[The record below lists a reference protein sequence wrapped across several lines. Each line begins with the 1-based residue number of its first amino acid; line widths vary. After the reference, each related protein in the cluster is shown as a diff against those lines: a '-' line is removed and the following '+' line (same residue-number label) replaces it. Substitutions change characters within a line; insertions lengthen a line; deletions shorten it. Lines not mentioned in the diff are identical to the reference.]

1 MNCPAVCEECPRI
14 VNRPLSYEGTQV
26 WDLVL
31 RLGHQLRVSDG
42 RIVGFDFVAAFTLA
56 AAMGVPAP
64 VVAEWLPGIEAAVVR
79 EMSRLQQER

>member
-1 MNCPAVCEECPRI
+1 M
-14 VNRPLSYEGTQV
+14 

-42 RIVGFDFVAAFTLA
+42 RVLGFDFGAAFALA

-64 VVAEWLPGIEAAVVR
+64 AVAEWLPRIEAAAVR
-79 EMSRLQQER
+79 EMNRSKQER